1 MERSSTL
8 ALLLLSLVGMLWSS
22 ISEVHAGNPEHGR
35 EIYDQWC
42 WRCHG
47 RLGKSDGPVSD
58 AMAPRPRDLT
68 GRAHM
73 ETVTDGDLLKIIKHG
88 GAAVGKSPAMMAFE
102 EALSD
107 DDIRDLVAFIRLLC
121 CQ

>member
-1 MERSSTL
+1 
-8 ALLLLSLVGMLWSS
+8 
-22 ISEVHAGNPEHGR
+22 
-35 EIYDQWC
+35 
-42 WRCHG
+42 
-47 RLGKSDGPVSD
+47 
-58 AMAPRPRDLT
+58 
-68 GRAHM
+68 M